1 MRMDVRREPVRP
13 WDLGGPAA
21 DVLDTIEDGF
31 YILDADWRF
40 VYANPRACE
49 MWGLTRDALIG
60 RNYWE
65 RLPEMLDTAAGKQLR
80 EAARAEHNVEFESFS
95 PVLRSWLHV
104 RICPIRGDLI
114 GVYLRNIDVQKRAGT
129 DLRAS
134 EERLRIASQAAQLGY
149 WERDLVT
156 NELRSSDQCKANY
169 GLPPEAEL
177 TYPAVFAAIHPE
189 YREQMREASR
199 RSVQEGTPYECE
211 YPITWPDGSTHWISV
226 RGQCMVAED
235 GTPLRNVGVTL
246 DITERKRTERA
257 LQELNE
263 QLERQV
269 EERARQL
276 YASQA
281 RLRAFFEN
289 SPDRLTLQR
298 ATADG
303 RFLYED
309 INPTCER
316 AYGIRRE
323 ETIGRTVED
332 VIGAEAARVPF
343 HFFRE
348 CLRTG
353 MPQRYVVQRTMA
365 GQTRTVDVMAVLVPG
380 ETDGG
385 DRFIIT
391 SARDITEREQLEAQ
405 LRQAQKMEAV
415 GQLTGGVAHDFN
427 NLLTAVVSSLELIQ
441 TKTAEDRT
449 RRLAD
454 VALRAAMRGGQL
466 THQLLSFS
474 RRQNL
479 RPTVVD
485 VNTLLRETD
494 TLLRRAVGETIEVSF
509 ETAPDLWPSEVDSAQ
524 FEAAV
529 MNLVV
534 NARDAM
540 PKGGQLVLATGNAT
554 IGAAGGGL
562 DLPVGDYVVLTVRD
576 TGDGMPREVL
586 AHAFEPFFTT
596 KEIGKGSGLGLS
608 MVHGFA
614 RQSGGTVRIE
624 SEPGVGTTVRLYLP
638 RAEATLPGVHK
649 TDNDLGNPARSSGTV
664 LVVEDNEDV
673 LHATVDVLRALN
685 HKVFVASTGPQALEV
700 IRRGEAVDLLLSDV
714 VMPAG
719 MSGIELAHQARQL
732 RPSIRVLLT
741 SGYSAEAFLE
751 PGQEPEFPFLA
762 KPYRPGELG
771 RRVSELLKPV
781 PA

>member
-1 MRMDVRREPVRP
+1 MDVRREPVRLK
-13 WDLGGPAA
+13 DLGGLAA
-21 DVLDTIEDGF
+21 DVLDTIKDGF
-31 YILDADWRF
+31 YILDADWRL
-40 VYANPRACE
+40 VYANPKACE
-49 MWGLTRDALIG
+49 LWGLAADAVIG
-60 RNYWE
+60 HNFWE
-65 RLPEMLDTAAGKQLR
+65 RFPEMLGTAAGERLR
-80 EAARAEHNVEFESFS
+80 DAARADRNVEFESFS
-95 PVLRSWLHV
+95 PVQRSWLHV
-104 RICPIRGDLI
+104 RVCPIRGDLT
-114 GVYLRNIDVQKRAGT
+114 GVYLRNIDDEKRAGT

-134 EERLRIASQAAQLGY
+134 EERLRIASQVAQLGY

-156 NELRSSDQCKANY
+156 NELQSSDQCKANY

-177 TYPAVFAAIHPE
+177 TYQAVFAAIHPDYCE
-189 YREQMREASR
+189 RVREASR
-199 RSVQEGTPYECE
+199 RSMQEGTAYESE

-226 RGQCMVAED
+226 RGQCMYAED
-235 GTPLRNVGVTL
+235 GT
-246 DITERKRTERA
+246 A
-257 LQELNE
+257 L
-263 QLERQV
+263 
-269 EERARQL
+269 
-276 YASQA
+276 
-281 RLRAFFEN
+281 
-289 SPDRLTLQR
+289 R

-332 VIGAEAARVPF
+332 VIGPEAARVPF

-353 MPQRYVVQRTMA
+353 APQRYVAQRTMA
-365 GQTRTVDVMAVLVPG
+365 GLTRTVDVMVVLVPG

-391 SARDITEREQLEAQ
+391 SARDITERELLEAQ

-427 NLLTAVVSSLELIQ
+427 NLLTAVVSSLELIRS
-441 TKTAEDRT
+441 KTAEERT

-485 VNTLLRETD
+485 LDALLGETEA
-494 TLLRRAVGETIEVSF
+494 LLRRAVGETIELSF

-540 PKGGQLVLATGNAT
+540 PKGGGLVLATANAT
-554 IGAAGGGL
+554 IGATERGL
-562 DLPVGDYVVLTVRD
+562 DLTLGDYVVLTVRD
-576 TGDGMPREVL
+576 TGEGMPREVL

-624 SEPGVGTTVRLYLP
+624 SELGVGTTVRLYLP
-638 RAEATLPGVHK
+638 RADATPLGVQNPDHG
-649 TDNDLGNPARSSGTV
+649 LGTLARSSGTV

-685 HKVFVASTGPQALEV
+685 YKVFVASTGPEALEV
-700 IRRGEAVDLLLSDV
+700 IRRGETVDLLLSDI

-719 MSGIELAHQARQL
+719 MTGIELAHEARQL
-732 RPSIRVLLT
+732 RPSVRVLLT
-741 SGYSAEAFLE
+741 SGYSAEAFLA

-762 KPYRPGELG
+762 KPYRPSDLG
-771 RRVSELLKPV
+771 RRVSELLKPA